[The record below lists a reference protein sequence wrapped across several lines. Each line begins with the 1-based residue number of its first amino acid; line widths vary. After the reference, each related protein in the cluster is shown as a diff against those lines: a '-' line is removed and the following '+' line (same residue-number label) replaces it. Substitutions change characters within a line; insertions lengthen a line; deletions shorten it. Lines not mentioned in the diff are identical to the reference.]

1 MEEAR
6 AHAPQPPDEMHMADT
21 ILGPTDSPLHAAAPA
36 DVEGVVLGL
45 AAQEATG
52 CLVIGDG
59 AGGEGLVWFRDGQV
73 YAVSVP
79 GRRPL
84 LGVRLVTAGAISPDQ
99 LNAALEMQRSQMT
112 SARLGEV
119 LVHLRM
125 VNRRVVEAFV
135 LEQQRDML
143 ADLLAWPVHTTHFRN
158 GARTRTDLSPFVDVA
173 DLIAQARTRQYHWTQ
188 MLAELG
194 GPDIVPIPTD
204 FAPLAALAPSETVV
218 LRLVDGVRTLTDIA
232 DDCGYTLFEAGDV
245 VRGLI
250 AAGLATTA
258 TDLLHDPRPSIPL
271 SVSEPVA
278 TPDEPSSFD
287 NVLPLHPH
295 EAVDEMDV
303 IDQAS
308 ITAPAFDEPAMAFQ
322 EPALSFEPAVTAEA
336 TATPY
341 DELPPPSTSPVGYEA
356 PSLLDDSV
364 LNPHV
369 DLGNDPLDTSVPLTP
384 TEPPSPTAPTEP
396 VEPTDTA
403 ALMRELTSLGMS
415 DPPE

>member
-1 MEEAR
+1 MS
-6 AHAPQPPDEMHMADT
+6 DT

-52 CLVIGDG
+52 CLIISDG
-59 AGGEGLVWFRDGQV
+59 SGGEGLVWLRDGQI

-99 LNAALEMQRSQMT
+99 LNAALELQRSQMA

-119 LVHLRM
+119 LVHLGM

-143 ADLLAWPVHTTHFRN
+143 ADLLAWPVHTHQFRN

-173 DLIAQARTRQYHWTQ
+173 DLFAQAHTRQSHWTV

-194 GPDIVPIPTD
+194 GPDIVPIPTE
-204 FAPLAALAPSETVV
+204 FAPLAALAPSESIV
-218 LRLVDGVRTLTDIA
+218 LRLVDGIRTLTDIA

-250 AAGLATTA
+250 AAGLVTTA
-258 TDLLHDPRPSIPL
+258 TDLLHDPRPSVPL
-271 SVSEPVA
+271 SISEPGAVA
-278 TPDEPSSFD
+278 DESTAFD
-287 NVLPLHPH
+287 NVLPLHPA
-295 EAVDEMDV
+295 EAEAA
-303 IDQAS
+303 AS
-308 ITAPAFDEPAMAFQ
+308 VVAAPLT
-322 EPALSFEPAVTAEA
+322 EPALTFEPAITADPVPVA
-336 TATPY
+336 Y
-341 DELPPPSTSPVGYEA
+341 GELPPPSASPMVTYESPEISA
-356 PSLLDDSV
+356 GSARLDDTSV
-364 LNPHV
+364 PPQTSAV
-369 DLGNDPLDTSVPLTP
+369 YDPLDTSVPLATP
-384 TEPPSPTAPTEP
+384 EST
-396 VEPTDTA
+396 EPTDTA
-403 ALMRELTSLGMS
+403 ALMRELTSLGMT